1 MPIIVGSC
9 RGLSE
14 GCLMDLA
21 MPLAVV
27 TPTLDAAVLHALA
40 ATTARA
46 LDGIL
51 RGPPRHLTTQLVHRG
66 PRGRPADCSDL
77 ARRRASP
84 GSPWGPGRARTV
96 IAPRNYPTEPV
107 IYIR

>member
-46 LDGIL
+46 SGA
-51 RGPPRHLTTQLVHRG
+51 QVHRMAG
-66 PRGRPADCSDL
+66 MGSPDGVRRVLTRLQDSRHGAKVRAGSGTFAPCRESWCSW
-77 ARRRASP
+77 AASP
-84 GSPWGPGRARTV
+84 ALGK
-96 IAPRNYPTEPV
+96 
-107 IYIR
+107 